1 MTKTKKLATSAV
13 LTALAFVLVMASK
26 LLPAPWTQG
35 GYITLAS
42 MVPIILVSI
51 IVGTKW
57 GLLSGLVFS
66 AIQLMTDFYM
76 PPVTT
81 TLTFIGVI
89 LLDYVIAF
97 TVLGLAGYFVKL
109 MGNKTW
115 AIPISGTIV
124 TCMRYAMHVL
134 SGLLIWGAFADTDC
148 VPIYALVYN
157 GSYMI
162 PEIII
167 TTTVLALIAP
177 KIKQKFEI

>member
-1 MTKTKKLATSAV
+1 MTKTKKLTLSAV
-13 LTALAFVLVMASK
+13 LTALAFALVLASQ

-57 GLLSGLVFS
+57 GLLSGFVFS
-66 AIQLMTDFYM
+66 LIQMLTDFYL
-76 PPVTT
+76 PPATT
-81 TLTFIGVI
+81 ALSFFGVI
-89 LLDYVIAF
+89 MLDYVIAF
-97 TVLGLAGYFVKL
+97 TALGLAGFFVKL
-109 MGNKTW
+109 MGNKPW

-124 TCMRYAMHVL
+124 TTIRYAMHVL

-148 VPIYALVYN
+148 VPLYALIYN

-167 TTTVLALIAP
+167 TTVVLALLTP
-177 KIKQKFEI
+177 KLKDKLDI